1 MGSQKSPPKDSAKAR
16 KASARVRIAA
26 AREADRRRD
35 RVRWITTIAV
45 TGAVVAVLVVIG
57 VWAVMANNRPAKLP
71 HPAAANGTGLPP
83 WPLPADATSA
93 AKSAGLSVSPM
104 EGTASHFHAHL
115 DVLVN
120 GQATPVPANIGVDPG
135 AQAMSEL
142 HTHDATGLVHIE
154 APTANKR
161 YTLGQV
167 FDEWGVRL
175 DAAGLGGLK
184 TDAAHTLT
192 VYVNGKQQSGDPAAV
207 ELTAHREIALV
218 YGPAGAGVQIPSS
231 YTFAKGE

>member
-16 KASARVRIAA
+16 KASARERIAA
-26 AREADRRRD
+26 AREAERRRE
-35 RVRWITTIAV
+35 RVRWIITIAV
-45 TGAVVAVLVVIG
+45 TGAVVAVLAVIG
-57 VWAVMANNRPAKLP
+57 VQSFMANNRPAKLP
-71 HPAAANGTGLPP
+71 HPAAATGTGLPP

-93 AKSAGLSVSPM
+93 AKSAGLTVAAM

-120 GQATPVPANIGVDPG
+120 GKAIPVPANLGIDSSG
-135 AQAMSEL
+135 QAMSEL
-142 HTHDATGLVHIE
+142 HTHDATGVVHIE
-154 APTANKR
+154 SPSANKR

-175 DAAGLGGLK
+175 DTADLGGLK
-184 TDAAHTLT
+184 TDATHTLT

-207 ELTAHREIALV
+207 ELTKHREIAVV
-218 YGPAGAGVQIPSS
+218 YGPAGANTKIPSS
-231 YTFAKGE
+231 YTFAQGE